1 MKFFITQIIGG
12 IGFIF
17 FVFSLQQKKKN
28 RILFLQIISFLFY
41 SIQYYLL
48 SAYSGMI
55 FYIINMIRCIVFY
68 YIGEKY
74 RKLSI
79 SFAMTLVLIGA
90 IFTYKGAIDIFSI
103 IACALGAI
111 FTWQPD
117 MKILRMGQI
126 IVCLSWISYD
136 IFVSAYVSI
145 LSEITI
151 IIASILAILKVDY
164 NLELSRPIFKIYLKI
179 IYGIDD
185 ETINFSY
192 NLPKKLKSL
201 KIR

>member
-55 FYIINMIRCIVFY
+55 FYIINMIRCIVVY

-79 SFAMTLVLIGA
+79 SFAMALVLIGA

-126 IVCLSWISYD
+126 IVCLSWIIYD

-151 IIASILAILKVDY
+151 IIASILKASLSLKY
-164 NLELSRPIFKIYLKI
+164 SII

-192 NLPKKLKSL
+192 NLPKKINLIKKLKN
-201 KIR
+201 KIIKGDTL